1 MSLLLPQPYKQ
12 LIQNYT
18 GSKKYVDSVNGSDS
32 NNGNTYATAYA
43 TLTHCHTQL
52 SGVSTPTMIILA
64 PGTYDTTPGYF
75 ENSMTAALLADYGNE
90 RVYVA
95 APDGQVIIQYTAS
108 GTERDTAI
116 VQFRNA
122 NSAIYGA
129 ILKRNNNARSTNYTV
144 SFFRGHPGSTYMK
157 GLGLFN
163 CVIQETNANN
173 AWSLQYDNNG
183 DASFNLYNCT
193 FYTGAN
199 GLPDYSGG
207 AGFVLNDCAFN
218 YTYGTG
224 SASKTNTVVNQTIN
238 ASTYELSTNNTS
250 YGVWSGQYAWGQP
263 IDAISF
269 SVNGAEVES
278 ANEGQVVTVN
288 FVGRGAANETINYT
302 ITGISSADISGAS
315 LTGSVTLVD
324 NEGSI
329 TLTLANDLSS
339 GEGVETMNVS
349 FVTNGNTYSSN
360 LIIYDTSAVL
370 VVVSATQQIT
380 VGLNTSLDPQPNG
393 TLVPYT
399 ISGDYITAQN
409 IGIPLTGNFTV
420 VNNSATLILNTGYIP
435 TTTVSISAFGET
447 VTYDIVFPETMT
459 ENIIDV
465 PVTFDL
471 GYYKTLPVQQLP
483 NGISISDYEWVSN
496 GAVDN
501 YKTGLIIPEELF
513 NNIPISMSDYEWI
526 SNGVINNYKFNTP
539 ITGNFSTI
547 EPYRVTTVSSGG
559 RMNVFTVNPLGAEII
574 NETWY

>member
-1 MSLLLPQPYKQ
+1 MSLLLPQPYKD

-64 PGTYDTTPGYF
+64 PGTYDTTPGYL
-75 ENSMTAALLADYGNE
+75 ENSSAAALLADYGNE

-108 GTERDTAI
+108 GAERDTAI

-122 NSAIYGA
+122 SSAIYGA
-129 ILKRNNNARSTNYTV
+129 ILKRNNNARSANYTV

-173 AWSLQYDNNG
+173 AWSLQYDNDNN
-183 DASFNLYNCT
+183 ASFNLYNCT

-199 GLPDYSGG
+199 GLPDYTGG

-224 SASKTNTVVNQTIN
+224 NASKINTVVNQTIN

-250 YGVWSGQYAWGQP
+250 YGVWSGQYAWGQEV
-263 IDAISF
+263 DAILF
-269 SVNGAEVES
+269 SVNGTDVES
-278 ANEGQVVTVN
+278 ANEGQVVTVT

-370 VVVSATQQIT
+370 FSTPVVNATQQIT
-380 VGLNTSLDPQPNG
+380 VVLNTSLDPQPNG

-447 VTYDIVFPETMT
+447 TTSQINYAPSITTDVADLNSINYMSDDFMFGSPES
-459 ENIIDV
+459 I
-465 PVTFDL
+465 L
-471 GYYKTLPVQQLP
+471 
-483 NGISISDYEWVSN
+483 NGIGVVNFDDIFDPN
-496 GAVDN
+496 
-501 YKTGLIIPEELF
+501 L
-513 NNIPISMSDYEWI
+513 I
-526 SNGVINNYKFNTP
+526 SNLTILTP
-539 ITGNFSTI
+539 SNESQLDNPPEMIRFVTQQTGGLTNMFTI
-547 EPYRVTTVSSGG
+547 
-559 RMNVFTVNPLGAEII
+559 NPLGAEII
-574 NETWY
+574 KEIWY

>member
-199 GLPDYSGG
+199 GSPDYSGG

-224 SASKTNTVVNQTIN
+224 NASKINTVINQTIN

-250 YGVWSGQYAWGQP
+250 YGVWSGQYAWGQD
-263 IDAISF
+263 IADISF
-269 SVNGAEVES
+269 SVNGDDVES
-278 ANEGQVVTVN
+278 ANEGQVVTVT
-288 FVGRGAANETINYT
+288 FVGAAAANETINYT

-370 VVVSATQQIT
+370 FSTPVVNATQQIT
-380 VGLNTSLDPQPNG
+380 VSLNTSLDPQPNG

-420 VNNSATLILNTGYIP
+420 VNNSATLILNTGYIA

-447 VTYDIVFPETMT
+447 TTSQINYTPSITTDVADLNSINYMSDDFIFGSPES
-459 ENIIDV
+459 I
-465 PVTFDL
+465 L
-471 GYYKTLPVQQLP
+471 
-483 NGISISDYEWVSN
+483 NGIGVVNFDDIFDPN
-496 GAVDN
+496 
-501 YKTGLIIPEELF
+501 L
-513 NNIPISMSDYEWI
+513 I
-526 SNGVINNYKFNTP
+526 SNLTILTP
-539 ITGNFSTI
+539 SNESQLANPPEMIRFVTQQTGGLTNMFTI
-547 EPYRVTTVSSGG
+547 
-559 RMNVFTVNPLGAEII
+559 NPLGAEII
-574 NETWY
+574 KEIWY

>member
-64 PGTYDTTPGYF
+64 PGTYDTTPGYL

-108 GTERDTAI
+108 GTQRDTAI

-122 NSAIYGA
+122 SSAIYGA

-173 AWSLQYDNNG
+173 AWSLQYDNDGN
-183 DASFNLYNCT
+183 ASFNLYNCT

-224 SASKTNTVVNQTIN
+224 SASKINTVVNQTIN

-250 YGVWSGQYAWGQP
+250 YGVWSGQYAWGQE
-263 IDAISF
+263 IAAISF
-269 SVNGAEVES
+269 SVSGTEVES
-278 ANEGQVVTVN
+278 ANEGQVVTVT
-288 FVGRGAANETINYT
+288 FIGRGAANETINYT

-370 VVVSATQQIT
+370 FSTPVVNATQQIT
-380 VGLNTSLDPQPNG
+380 VVLNTSLDPQPNG

-420 VNNSATLILNTGYIP
+420 VNNSATLILKTGYIP

-447 VTYDIVFPETMT
+447 TTSQINYAPSITTDVADLNSINYMSDDFIFGSPES
-459 ENIIDV
+459 I
-465 PVTFDL
+465 L
-471 GYYKTLPVQQLP
+471 
-483 NGISISDYEWVSN
+483 NGIGVVNFDDIFDPN
-496 GAVDN
+496 
-501 YKTGLIIPEELF
+501 L
-513 NNIPISMSDYEWI
+513 I
-526 SNGVINNYKFNTP
+526 SNLAILTP
-539 ITGNFSTI
+539 SNESQLANPPEMIRFVTQQTGGLTNMFTI
-547 EPYRVTTVSSGG
+547 
-559 RMNVFTVNPLGAEII
+559 NPLGAEII
-574 NETWY
+574 KEIWY

>member
-64 PGTYDTTPGYF
+64 PGTYDTTPGYL

-108 GTERDTAI
+108 GTQRDTAI

-122 NSAIYGA
+122 SSAIYGA

-173 AWSLQYDNNG
+173 AWSLQYDNDGN
-183 DASFNLYNCT
+183 ASFNLYNCT

-224 SASKTNTVVNQTIN
+224 SASKINTVVNQTIN

-250 YGVWSGQYAWGQP
+250 YGVWSGQYAWGQE
-263 IDAISF
+263 IAAISF
-269 SVNGAEVES
+269 SVSGTEVES
-278 ANEGQVVTVN
+278 ANEGQVVTVT
-288 FVGRGAANETINYT
+288 FIGRGAANETINYT

-370 VVVSATQQIT
+370 FSTPVVNATQQIT

-420 VNNSATLILNTGYIP
+420 VNNSATLILKTGYIP

-447 VTYDIVFPETMT
+447 TTSQINYAPSITTDVADLNSINYMSDDFIFGSPES
-459 ENIIDV
+459 I
-465 PVTFDL
+465 L
-471 GYYKTLPVQQLP
+471 
-483 NGISISDYEWVSN
+483 NGIGVVNFDDIFDPN
-496 GAVDN
+496 
-501 YKTGLIIPEELF
+501 L
-513 NNIPISMSDYEWI
+513 I
-526 SNGVINNYKFNTP
+526 SNLTILTP
-539 ITGNFSTI
+539 SNESQLANPPEMIRFVTQQTGGLTNMFTI
-547 EPYRVTTVSSGG
+547 
-559 RMNVFTVNPLGAEII
+559 NPLGAEII
-574 NETWY
+574 KEIWY

>member
-64 PGTYDTTPGYF
+64 PGTYDTTPGYL

-108 GTERDTAI
+108 GTQRDTAI

-122 NSAIYGA
+122 SSAIYGA

-173 AWSLQYDNNG
+173 AWSLQYDNDGN
-183 DASFNLYNCT
+183 ASFNLYNCT

-224 SASKTNTVVNQTIN
+224 SASKINTVVNQTIN

-263 IDAISF
+263 VDAISF

-380 VGLNTSLDPQPNG
+380 VVLNTSLDPQPNG

-447 VTYDIVFPETMT
+447 VTYDIVFPATMT

-483 NGISISDYEWVSN
+483 NGISMSDYEWVSN

-539 ITGNFSTI
+539 ITGDFSTI